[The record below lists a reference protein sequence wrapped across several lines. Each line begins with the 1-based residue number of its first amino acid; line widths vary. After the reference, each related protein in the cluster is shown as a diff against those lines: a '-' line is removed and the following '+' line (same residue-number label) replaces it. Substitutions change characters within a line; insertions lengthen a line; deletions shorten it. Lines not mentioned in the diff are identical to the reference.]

1 MKAKIIKP
9 MSESNVGK
17 SHITLTQYKGE
28 PRADSRTLAEQ
39 LDNDHDNVIQLLKKY
54 PTDFKQFGILRFETG
69 VIKGRGQPEQFA
81 HLNEDQCYLL
91 LAYSRN
97 TAKVRALKI
106 NLVKAFREARDRAS
120 VTDNQYLPFYHA
132 MHEEVAMLAQRAKDL
147 GSHTPERVFHIN
159 ANKALNTAMGI
170 ASGQRGS
177 LDMGQRLILTTLQ
190 AIYRRHLHQSI
201 ESGADHREA
210 GRKAKAAVFAYME
223 TAGALVLGVAA

>member
-1 MKAKIIKP
+1 MTAKTIKQHKKCKT
-9 MSESNVGK
+9 EKTG
-17 SHITLTQYKGE
+17 ITLIQSKGE

-39 LDNDHDNVIQLLKKY
+39 LCNDHDNVVQLLKKY
-54 PTDFKQFGILRFETG
+54 TADFKQFGILRFETG

-132 MHEEVAMLAQRAKDL
+132 MHDEVAALAQRAKDS
-147 GSHTPERVFHIN
+147 GSDTPERVFHIN
-159 ANKALNTAMGI
+159 ANKALNNAMGI
-170 ASGQRGS
+170 VSGQRGL

-190 AIYRRHLHQSI
+190 AIYRRHLHQSV
-201 ESGADHREA
+201 EAGADHREA
-210 GRKAKAAVFAYME
+210 GRKAKDAVLTYME
-223 TAGALVLGVAA
+223 TAGALMLGIAA

>member
-1 MKAKIIKP
+1 MKKITK
-9 MSESNVGK
+9 SVGESNTGK
-17 SHITLTQYKGE
+17 SGITLIQSKGE

-39 LDNDHDNVIQLLKKY
+39 LGNDHDNVIQLLKKY
-54 PTDFKQFGILRFETG
+54 PADFKQFGILRFETG

-91 LAYSRN
+91 LAYTRN
-97 TAKVRALKI
+97 TPKVRALKI

-132 MHEEVAMLAQRAKDL
+132 MHDEVAMLAQRAKDL
-147 GSHTPERVFHIN
+147 GSDTPERVFHIN

-177 LDMGQRLILTTLQ
+177 LDMEQRLILTTLQ

-201 ESGADHREA
+201 EAGADHREA
-210 GRKAKAAVFAYME
+210 GRKAKYAVLAYMA